1 MHLYRLWQEEDV
13 ASAERNRLTY
23 NNVEEEADSMD
34 DGDEGDGEDLV
45 KMKLTLCS
53 SFKRL
58 SKCILQEIN
67 KWILRIGF
75 DFTTDREKVLIL
87 RLD

>member
-34 DGDEGDGEDLV
+34 DDEGDGEDLV
-45 KMKLTLCS
+45 KMKLTSL
-53 SFKRL
+53 
-58 SKCILQEIN
+58 
-67 KWILRIGF
+67 
-75 DFTTDREKVLIL
+75 
-87 RLD
+87 

>member
-1 MHLYRLWQEEDV
+1 MHLYRLWEEEDV

-45 KMKLTLCS
+45 KMKLTSL
-53 SFKRL
+53 
-58 SKCILQEIN
+58 
-67 KWILRIGF
+67 
-75 DFTTDREKVLIL
+75 
-87 RLD
+87 